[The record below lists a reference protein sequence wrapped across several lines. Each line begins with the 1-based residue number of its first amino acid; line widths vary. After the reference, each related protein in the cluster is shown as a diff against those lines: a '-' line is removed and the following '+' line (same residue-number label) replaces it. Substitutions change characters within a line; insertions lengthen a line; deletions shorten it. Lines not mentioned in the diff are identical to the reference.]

1 MARCGCSSFFQHCA
15 EAESEL
21 VLWFT
26 PWLCDLG
33 WEGPEQNYGGLSCL
47 SARCLPGPCR

>member
-15 EAESEL
+15 EAEL

-26 PWLCDLG
+26 PWLCDLEESCSVSEP
-33 WEGPEQNYGGLSCL
+33 WLGGGRNRIVVETAS
-47 SARCLPGPCR
+47 GG